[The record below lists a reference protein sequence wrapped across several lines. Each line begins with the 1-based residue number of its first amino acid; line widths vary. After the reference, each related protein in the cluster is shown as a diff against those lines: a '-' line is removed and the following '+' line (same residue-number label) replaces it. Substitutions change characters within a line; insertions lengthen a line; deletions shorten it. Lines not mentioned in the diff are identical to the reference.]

1 MEIKVKSYSQ
11 QSSLISSILF
21 FILGAMFFN
30 AKDVANAIIFWVGIF
45 LAVMAV
51 IELVIFIVRYRKAE
65 FVEDRPKLIR
75 LAWPVATA
83 ALAVIFIFFYSVV
96 EQFIRFIIGF
106 WILFTGIIRLI
117 HALSFSP
124 RNKKFLPLL
133 IVAVLIIAVGIY
145 TIVKDNILLQGA
157 GLIMM
162 IYAVIEIIGFIFY
175 SKNNI
180 DSMEPGTE
188 TLIVPDKNEKEDK
201 KKKNVKTIT
210 HTEDEKKD

>member
-1 MEIKVKSYSQ
+1 MEIKVKSNSR

-83 ALAVIFIFFYSVV
+83 AFAVIFIFFYSAV

-106 WILFTGIIRLI
+106 WILFRLI

-188 TLIVPDKNEKEDK
+188 TLIVPDKDEKEDK
-201 KKKNVKTIT
+201 KKKNIKTIT